1 MAFTRAQATELL
13 NKAEMRLYEESRAN
27 ALRGFDRAALAGR
40 VVRTRAARDRARDL
54 LKRQRLAARKRGDG
68 KAAGAGGVAARTA
81 RKEALLAEIL
91 GRFSDA
97 RRDAPAAVAKKASTR
112 TVTAKKAVAK
122 KAVAKKGAVE
132 KGETPKAATTKTSTK
147 KAATTKAATRKAV
160 TTKPAAKQPATKKAA
175 TKKAATKKAATKKAA
190 TKKSAVENAAG
201 AEAASPK
208 TAPKRAAARKTAAR
222 TAAAPRRLSPE
233 RALAN
238 TRKLLEA
245 KQERDRSPQPWQSLD
260 PGVEHVPQPGY
271 QSPQAASKAQ
281 DLHAGESRMASIHGS
296 MSTTDRHNQGKRDGR
311 GDTD

>member
-175 TKKAATKKAATKKAA
+175 TKKAATKK
-190 TKKSAVENAAG
+190 SAVENAAG